1 MESGFIIEVD
11 MMAQGFWSSFCSF
24 NLGEEAVEARRIFNQ
39 LVEHERGLLRFSL
52 VRQNGDQCILATKY
66 CILNQLEANAK
77 MLAKEIFK
85 IYNFG

>member
-1 MESGFIIEVD
+1 MESHFTIEVD

-24 NLGEEAVEARRIFNQ
+24 NLGDEAVEARRIFGQ
-39 LVEHERGLLRFSL
+39 LIENKRGLLRFNLIQLS
-52 VRQNGDQCILATKY
+52 DQCVLATKY
-66 CILNQLEANAK
+66 CILNQLEANVK